1 MKKYKVGDRVR
12 IKTGLEYGTHADGI
26 FLNSKMRKWEGKVM
40 TIESD
45 CGRMGYHMLEDIG
58 ELASDTGWFWV
69 DAWIEGLANDNKIV
83 ITTEGDTVL
92 ARLYDG
98 KKVIGMAEAKCSKDD
113 KFVFATG
120 AQLAFDRLLGNE
132 PKKEE
137 WFTGKMV
144 RVSTPVGVLLPK
156 GKVYYFKDGYETTRD
171 GVRLP
176 CVARFRSEK
185 EIARAFAGDLVS
197 LIE

>member
-1 MKKYKVGDRVR
+1 MKYKVGDRVR
-12 IKTGLEYGTHADGI
+12 IKTELADRTSSGTC
-26 FLNSKMRKWEGKVM
+26 LNSKMRKWEGKVM
-40 TIESD
+40 TIESV
-45 CGRMGYHMLEDIG
+45 GYSTYRMLEDVG
-58 ELASDTGWFWV
+58 ELRPGAGWFWG
-69 DAWIEGLANDNKIV
+69 DDWIEGLADNFKIV

-98 KKVIGMAEAKCSKDD
+98 KKVIEVAKATCSKDD

-144 RVSTPVGVLLPK
+144 RVQDLTLADYSNK
-156 GKVYYFKDGYETTRD
+156 GKVYYYKDGYETDRNGRPLHD
-171 GVRLP
+171 SRRYHSAGE
-176 CVARFRSEK
+176 VA
-185 EIARAFAGDLVS
+185 IAYLGHLVP

>member
-1 MKKYKVGDRVR
+1 MKYKVGDRVR
-12 IKTGLEYGTHADGI
+12 IKTELKRQTRSGVL
-26 FLNSKMRKWEGKVM
+26 LNPKMRKWAGRVM
-40 TIESD
+40 TIEPVTSHTY
-45 CGRMGYHMLEDIG
+45 RMLEDIG
-58 ELASDTGWFWV
+58 ELRPESGWVWGE
-69 DAWIEGLANDNKIV
+69 DWIEGLADNFKIV
-83 ITTEGDTVL
+83 ITTGGDTVL

-113 KFVFATG
+113 KFVFSIG

-144 RVSTPVGVLLPK
+144 RTVSVLGTLLPS
-156 GKVYYFKDGYETTRD
+156 GKVYYFKDGYETDKNGLRRRNPRRYHSAED
-171 GVRLP
+171 V
-176 CVARFRSEK
+176 SEVYL
-185 EIARAFAGDLVS
+185 GQLVP

>member
-1 MKKYKVGDRVR
+1 MN
-12 IKTGLEYGTHADGI
+12 IKSETVSGSKTKLTSKSRLGI
-26 FLNSKMRKWEGKVM
+26 FLNPKMRKWEGKVM
-40 TIESD
+40 TIEYVSD
-45 CGRMGYHMLEDIG
+45 DAYRMLEDIG
-58 ELASDTGWFWV
+58 EFCIGMGWAWSA
-69 DAWIEGLANDNKIV
+69 DWIEGLANDFKIV
-83 ITTEGDTVL
+83 ITTEGNTVL

-98 KKVIGMAEAKCSKDD
+98 KKVIEVAKATCSKDD

-144 RVSTPVGVLLPK
+144 RTVSVLGTLLPS
-156 GKVYYFKDGYETTRD
+156 GKVYYFKDGYETDKLGTRRRD
-171 GVRLP
+171 PRRYHSAEDVSDAYLGQ
-176 CVARFRSEK
+176 
-185 EIARAFAGDLVS
+185 LVP